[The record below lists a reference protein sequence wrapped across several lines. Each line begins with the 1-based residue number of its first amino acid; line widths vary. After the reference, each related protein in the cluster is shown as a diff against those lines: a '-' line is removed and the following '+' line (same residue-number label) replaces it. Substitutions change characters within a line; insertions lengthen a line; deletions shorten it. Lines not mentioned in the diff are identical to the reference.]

1 MPTLSREA
9 IEVVRSDLE
18 SKDEI
23 INQLEEELS
32 EALEENEALR
42 AQIMRMVAD
51 RSVAV

>member
-9 IEVVRSDLE
+9 IEIVRSDLE

-32 EALEENEALR
+32 EALEEVATLR
-42 AQIMRMVAD
+42 AQIMLMMTD